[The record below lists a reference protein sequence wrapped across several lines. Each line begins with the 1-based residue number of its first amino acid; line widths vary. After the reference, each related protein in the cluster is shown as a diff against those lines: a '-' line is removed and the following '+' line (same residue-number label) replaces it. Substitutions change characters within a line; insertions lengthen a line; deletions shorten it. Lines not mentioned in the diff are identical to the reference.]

1 MMKMLQVPQI
11 KTVIP
16 LNNGVFT
23 HMDYDFEFITAS
35 QLDMMFGVNYGERPI
50 SPVID
55 RLVENHN
62 SISNEELDKISEL
75 VLSIHK
81 KKWDRYLDIYKLEYD
96 NIHNYLDEY
105 TESIDITETEEG
117 STTGNVTSNG
127 TDSVKTTDVRTD
139 NLTKNGTYNSN
150 SQETGTG
157 KDSVYGFN
165 SDNAVD
171 SNSNENSR
179 NNEST
184 DTSEVKETGTL
195 QHDIEAEKTLSSSK
209 ETLGSTNIET
219 STKKERTFTHKGNI
233 GNLTTQELIRQDIK
247 LWEWNFIESV
257 LTDVKDLL
265 TLPIYL

>member
-1 MMKMLQVPQI
+1 MMQVPQI

-16 LNNGVFT
+16 LNNGIFS
-23 HMDYDFEFITAS
+23 HMDYDFEFITDIE
-35 QLDMMFGVNYGERPI
+35 LDLMFVVNYGERPI

-55 RLVENHN
+55 RLVANHN
-62 SISNEELDKISEL
+62 SISDEELQKISDL

-81 KKWDRYLDIYKLEYD
+81 KKWDRYKDIYKLEYD

-105 TESIDITETEEG
+105 TESIDITETEDG
-117 STTGNVTSNG
+117 TTTGNATSNT
-127 TDSVKTTDVRTD
+127 TDTTQSTDVRTD
-139 NLTKNGTYNSN
+139 NLTKNGTYSSN

-157 KDSVYGFN
+157 KDSVFGFN
-165 SDNAVD
+165 SSTAVD
-171 SNSNENSR
+171 ANSNENSK

-184 DTSEVKETGTL
+184 DSSEVKETGTL
-195 QHDIEAEKTLSSSK
+195 QHDVDSEKTLNATK
-209 ETLGSTNIET
+209 ESTATTTLET

-233 GNLTTQELIRQDIK
+233 GNLSTQELIRQDIK